1 MKALMKSE
9 LKRMLG
15 SRNMILALGIG
26 MVLSLWFLIQYV
38 WGQSVYQGYDFPE
51 TVFQKWIGAY
61 SFPVQSFLYYLLLP
75 FIAVLPGGGTFY
87 DDKESGLLLN
97 FWIRCSKMKYLI
109 VKYIAV
115 FLAGGIAFVTPLIF
129 NFIVAAAHFPAL
141 RPEELTSIGPS
152 KTFLF
157 LDLYYD
163 HPWIYLI
170 LFLILAFLMAG
181 GMAGIT
187 LTVSFYMEQ
196 KAMVLLVPFGI
207 YFGVY
212 CINNIIGTVDFAPNY
227 FLISGMGIAS
237 VWEIILSVLVW
248 AAGCIIFLIK
258 GRRYEG

>member
-15 SRNMILALGIG
+15 SRNMMLALGIG

-97 FWIRCSKMKYLI
+97 FWIRCSRMKYLI

-115 FLAGGIAFVTPLIF
+115 FFAGGIAFVTPLIF
-129 NFIVAAAHFPAL
+129 NFIIFAKIVQAF
-141 RPEELTSIGPS
+141 T
-152 KTFLF
+152 
-157 LDLYYD
+157 YND

-187 LTVSFYMEQ
+187 LAVSFYIEQ
-196 KAMVLLVPFGI
+196 KAMVLLIPFGI

-212 CINNIIGTVDFAPNY
+212 CINNIIGTLDFAPNY

-237 VWEIILSVLVW
+237 VWEIVLSVLVW